1 MRLKDKIS
9 VVTGAGSGFGE
20 GIARRF
26 AEEGAKVVVA
36 DINADAAKR
45 VAGEIPGAIAVSTD
59 VADNGSVAA
68 LAKATLDQFGRIDI
82 LVNNAGIAQLN
93 QPMLDVD
100 EKTFDRLYAVNVK
113 SIYLTARHMVPA
125 LIASRG
131 AIVNIASTAAVSPR
145 EGLTW
150 YNGTKGAVVTL
161 TKSMAMELAPSKVRV
176 NAVNPVIG
184 QTGLTSQFM
193 GGKETDEIRAR
204 FVSTI
209 PLGRM
214 STPLDIAN
222 ATLFLASAEADL
234 ITGVCLE
241 VDGGRCI

>member
-1 MRLKDKIS
+1 MRLKDKVC

-20 GIARRF
+20 GIAKRF
-26 AEEGAKVVVA
+26 AEEGGKIVVC
-36 DINADAAKR
+36 DINAAAAER
-45 VAGEIPGAIAVSTD
+45 VAGEIAGAIALTAD
-59 VADNGSVAA
+59 VADDASVKTMAA
-68 LAKATLDQFGRIDI
+68 ATLKQFGGIDV
-82 LVNNAGIAQLN
+82 LVNNAGIAQIN

-100 EKTFDRLYAVNVK
+100 EKTLDRLYAVNVK

-125 LIASRG
+125 LIKSKG
-131 AIVNIASTAAVSPR
+131 SIVNIASTAAVSPR
-145 EGLTW
+145 AGLTW

-184 QTGLTSQFM
+184 ETGLTTAFM
-193 GGKETDEIRAR
+193 GGKDTAEIRAK

-222 ATLFLASAEADL
+222 ATLFLASSEADL

>member
-1 MRLKDKIS
+1 MRLKDKVA

-20 GIARRF
+20 GIAKRF
-26 AEEGAKVVVA
+26 AEEGARVVVA
-36 DINADAAKR
+36 DIDAEAAAR
-45 VAGEIPGAIAVSTD
+45 VAGDIEAAIAVTAD
-59 VADNGSVAA
+59 VADDASVAA
-68 LAKATLDQFGRIDI
+68 LAAATLEAFGRIDL
-82 LVNNAGIAQLN
+82 LVNNAGIAQVN

-100 EKTFDRLYAVNVK
+100 EATFDRLYAVNVK
-113 SIYLTARHMVPA
+113 SIYLTARHLVPH
-125 LIASRG
+125 LIESG
-131 AIVNIASTAAVSPR
+131 GNIVNIASTAAISPR
-145 EGLTW
+145 AGLTW

-161 TKSMAMELAPSKVRV
+161 TKSMAMELAPHQVRV

-184 QTGLTSQFM
+184 QTGLTAAFM
-193 GGKETDEIRAR
+193 GGHDTAEIRAK

-222 ATLFLASAEADL
+222 ACLFLASNEADL
-234 ITGVCLE
+234 VTGVCLE